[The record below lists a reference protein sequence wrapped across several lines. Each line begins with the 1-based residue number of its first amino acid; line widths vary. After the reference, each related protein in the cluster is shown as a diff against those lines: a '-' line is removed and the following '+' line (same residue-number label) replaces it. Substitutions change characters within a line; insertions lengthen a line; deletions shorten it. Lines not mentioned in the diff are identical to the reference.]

1 MKFWYAV
8 LICANVLSDDFNVG
22 SRYAIDEIGN
32 SVVAKISDTTKPL
45 ST

>member
-1 MKFWYAV
+1 MKFRYVV
-8 LICANVLSDDFNVG
+8 LTNVNVLPDEFNVG

-32 SVVAKISDTTKPL
+32 SVVARNSDTTKPL